1 MDRNKIM
8 LKYNILFISFFHLT
22 EPETSKL
29 QFMVISP
36 ISRRYNAHLMK
47 DYFAVSSLSILIVFL
62 LHQHPKKK
70 SNMAMRKT
78 WKLKLMK
85 MRRTFKITNHPLTT
99 AYSLK
104 CLSFLPSICT
114 FYVDFVC
121 SLLL

>member
-47 DYFAVSSLSILIVFL
+47 DYFAVSSLYF
-62 LHQHPKKK
+62 
-70 SNMAMRKT
+70 N
-78 WKLKLMK
+78 
-85 MRRTFKITNHPLTT
+85 
-99 AYSLK
+99 
-104 CLSFLPSICT
+104 SFLASST
-114 FYVDFVC
+114 
-121 SLLL
+121 SKEETN